1 METFVVRAA
10 EAAFYRAG
18 YPREEALRQAQSLA
32 ASMLANLSGYQAEY
46 GISDQLELA
55 FQMAR
60 RVATRRT

>member
-18 YPREEALRQAQSLA
+18 YTRKEALRQAQSLA

-60 RVATRRT
+60 RVAARRT